1 MIPHPVKIK
10 CEVKLLCFSV
20 AGIDD
25 IKSVLKEGYLL
36 GTKEIPIKIRVI
48 SSPLYEISTETLK
61 KNEALVLLNEVIT
74 KIEQS
79 IKMKSGSFILHL
91 KPEIVGE
98 QGVKDIEEQIK
109 EMKKKEEEEE
119 EDEDH
124 DEGIRANIEGID
136 NIEDMKSDL
145 DI

>member
-1 MIPHPVKIK
+1 MVPHPVKIK
-10 CEVKLLCFSV
+10 CEVKLACFTV
-20 AGIDD
+20 GGIED
-25 IKSVLKEGYLL
+25 IKSVLKEGHSM
-36 GTKEIPIKIRVI
+36 GTKDIPIKIRVI

-61 KNEALVLLNEVIT
+61 KNEALALLNEVIT

-79 IKMKSGSFILHL
+79 IKMRNGSFILHL

-109 EMKKKEEEEE
+109 EMKKKEEEEV

-124 DEGIRANIEGID
+124 DEGIRATID
-136 NIEDMKSDL
+136 NMDDIKSEL